1 MRTQIK
7 TEKGTLKAKKLTR
20 LFDAVDFD
28 VATMDIKYLTKDSK
42 KGFSLLAGINRP
54 IIPAH
59 VTKMCDAV
67 KLMKRVIRP
76 VVVARLKFIEGIE
89 KDYIID
95 GQHLYNGLL
104 RMNCK
109 IPYVLVDIANKQEL
123 IEVIA
128 KCNATSK
135 SWTMNDYI
143 TAWSSIKN
151 DYVTLN
157 QLIKTYNLEARTI
170 VSCYMPSYGKA
181 AGTIIK
187 KGQFKVEDKVGG
199 DKLINQ
205 LTDCLSI
212 ITRRNSLWDIERFTT
227 AALKVMRTTR
237 SYNHTTFINYL
248 KKNKRKLDV
257 LLADQN
263 QIIDFMNLAFKKKTV

>member
-1 MRTQIK
+1 MKTRTK
-7 TEKGTLKAKKLTR
+7 TEVPKKKKFEA

-54 IIPAH
+54 IIPGH
-59 VTKMCDAV
+59 VTKMCDAI

-76 VVVARLKFIEGIE
+76 VVVARLKFIEGVE
-89 KDYIID
+89 KNYIID

-109 IPYVLVDIANKQEL
+109 IPYVMVDIASKQEL

-128 KCNATSK
+128 KCNATSR
-135 SWTMNDYI
+135 SWSLNDYI
-143 TAWSSIKN
+143 TAWSSIKS

-170 VSCYMPSYGKA
+170 VSCYMPSYGKSA
-181 AGTIIK
+181 STIIK
-187 KGQFKVEDKVGG
+187 KGQFKIEDKVEG

-205 LTDCLSI
+205 LTDCLSV
-212 ITRRNSLWDIERFTT
+212 ITRRTSLWDIERFTN

-237 SYNHTTFINYL
+237 SYNHTTFMNYL

-257 LLADQN
+257 LLADQTE
-263 QIIDFMNLAFKKKTV
+263 IFDFMNMAFKKK